1 MPKPSIARLGKKL
14 DEAER
19 AVSAMMAADRGT
31 YFFSPDSVPFEEYE
45 RIMHRRHV
53 AKLEYGEALAERN
66 RAARENFR
74 NRKTP
79 PRPRDAFKLRDKK
92 FETEE
97 RVDMFEELGPGFY
110 TAREFLD
117 ANAAFTLADAI
128 WDYAQEKYQSADR
141 SRHSRDAAD
150 RAANIVRK
158 TYRRKPVEVHL

>member
-66 RAARENFR
+66 KAAREKFR
-74 NRKTP
+74 NRKAP
-79 PRPRDAFKLRDKK
+79 IRARDAFKLRDTK
-92 FETEE
+92 FAAEDHYDTLAA
-97 RVDMFEELGPGFY
+97 LGPDFY
-110 TAREFLD
+110 TERELLD
-117 ANAAFTLADAI
+117 ANAAFTLAD
-128 WDYAQEKYQSADR
+128 WKFDHAQERYNSEEIAAR
-141 SRHSRDAAD
+141 RRDAAD
-150 RAANIVRK
+150 RAANIVR
-158 TYRRKPVEVHL
+158 TNYHRKPVEVHL